1 MIRRLSFKKQ
11 LGIGLLELMLSLA
24 IISVL
29 LVMATRYY
37 SSARQAQQVNDA
49 ISLTEAIIAGSE
61 NWVIGKDNFS
71 NISMTELV
79 NGGFLPK
86 GSHRDPWHGAVTV
99 SKGGT
104 DSQIT
109 ITMQGVPNTACQN
122 LASKLYNQ
130 TANPTGNATSLCGG
144 STFTATF

>member
-1 MIRRLSFKKQ
+1 MIRHSKTKQ

-61 NWVIGKDNFS
+61 NWVIGKNNFTA
-71 NISMTELV
+71 ISMTELI
-79 NGGFLPK
+79 NGGFLPR
-86 GSHRDPWHGAVTV
+86 GSDRDPWHGAVSVTQGP
-99 SKGGT
+99 S

-109 ITMQGVPNTACQN
+109 ITMQAIPNAACLN

-130 TANPTGNATSLCGG
+130 TANPNGASASLCGG
-144 STFTATF
+144 NVFTATF